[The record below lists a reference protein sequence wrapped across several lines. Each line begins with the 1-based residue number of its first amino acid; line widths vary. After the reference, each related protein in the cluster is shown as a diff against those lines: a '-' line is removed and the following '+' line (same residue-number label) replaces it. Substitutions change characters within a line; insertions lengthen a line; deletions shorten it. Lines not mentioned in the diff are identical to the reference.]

1 MDNLSLILGSGLLVA
16 LVGALNIIIT
26 RVADKRADD
35 KPQINT
41 RVSYRARFILND
53 GTNLL
58 DREFAFNR
66 PITLYDT
73 DGDIAGSMRLEKDA
87 IMFYFTKSVNEYYC
101 NGLLF
106 RF

>member
-1 MDNLSLILGSGLLVA
+1 MIYTNNKQVGLSV
-16 LVGALNIIIT
+16 N
-26 RVADKRADD
+26 K
-35 KPQINT
+35 
-41 RVSYRARFILND
+41 D

-58 DREFAFNR
+58 DRALLYNR
-66 PITLYDT
+66 PMTLYDT
-73 DGDIAGSMRLEKDA
+73 DGDIAGSMRLDKDT